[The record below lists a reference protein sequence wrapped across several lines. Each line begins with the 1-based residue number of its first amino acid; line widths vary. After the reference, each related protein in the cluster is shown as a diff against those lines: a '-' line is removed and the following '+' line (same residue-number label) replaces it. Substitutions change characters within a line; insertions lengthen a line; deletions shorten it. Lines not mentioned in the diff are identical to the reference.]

1 MMEPMNTPATHQP
14 LARGLVLVMAVAT
27 GLSVASNYYAQP
39 LLPLM
44 RHDLHLSATAAGL
57 LVTVTQAGYALGL
70 VFLLPLG
77 DLLHRRRLTTVMSV
91 LLAGALVLWGVAPGS
106 ASLFAAAVATGALSV
121 LAQILVPLAAT
132 LASDADRGRV
142 VGLVMSGLLLGILLA
157 RTIAGALAAAG
168 SWRTVY
174 LVAAGLVLV
183 QAAVLSRLL
192 PDVPTDV
199 RLSYRRL
206 LASVGAL
213 ARDEPL
219 LRLRSLYGA
228 LSFGAFSVLWTS
240 LAFLLEA
247 PPYHYGPGVIG
258 LFGLIGAA
266 GAIAATAAGRGA
278 DRGHS
283 RSLTAGVASL
293 LTACWLPIWLGRT
306 SLAALVAGIVVL
318 DLAAQGMHITNQ
330 SEIFRL
336 RPEARSRINSAYM
349 TSYFIGGAAG
359 SAASATVYSTAGWTG
374 VSVVGAAFGGAA
386 LLTWVASQLPAGRG
400 REAQREADRAA

>member
-1 MMEPMNTPATHQP
+1 MNTPARHQP
-14 LARGLVLVMAVAT
+14 LARSLVLVMAVAT

-77 DLLHRRRLTTVMSV
+77 DLLHRRRLTSVMSV

-132 LASDADRGRV
+132 LAGEADRGRV

-183 QAAVLSRLL
+183 QAAVLARLL
-192 PDVPTDV
+192 PDVPTEV
-199 RLSYRRL
+199 RLGYGRL
-206 LASVGAL
+206 LASVVAL
-213 ARDEPL
+213 ARQEPL

-247 PPYHYGPGVIG
+247 APYHYGPGVIG

-283 RSLTAGVASL
+283 RLLTAGAATL
-293 LTACWLPIWLGRT
+293 LTACWLLIWLGRT

-359 SAASATVYSTAGWTG
+359 SAASAAVYSAAGWTG
-374 VSVVGAAFGGAA
+374 VSVAGASFGGAA
-386 LLTWVASQLPAGRG
+386 LLTLAASQLLAGRRRG
-400 REAQREADRAA
+400 AQPEAAREA